1 MPVERG
7 RRRRRWVAHLPER
20 RDRVF
25 LKEGKDIFSSSQR
38 VENLLSHQ
46 VLMPAQPTSS
56 SSSSS
61 REISSRHENYLGP
74 ISATPQL
81 MCERIVDA
89 IFPSSSSSKT
99 HQRTDD
105 DKSRRQK
112 EVVVFDIGCND
123 ARVLIAA
130 CQKNERV
137 RGIGIE
143 IDPVAAANA
152 RNNVRKCKL
161 ENRIEIREQDALT
174 VTEDDLRRAE
184 YIFLYLLP
192 KGNEKIAKLLREK
205 MSDRCKIVCYMFK
218 LPENDDD
225 KFWTKRLTKEVAF
238 ENSRKRERKG
248 VDSSRY
254 NRIYVYGSTRE
265 MVRREKIG
273 KAVRA
278 ALAIALGVACC
289 RLK

>member
-1 MPVERG
+1 
-7 RRRRRWVAHLPER
+7 
-20 RDRVF
+20 
-25 LKEGKDIFSSSQR
+25 
-38 VENLLSHQ
+38 
-46 VLMPAQPTSS
+46 MPAQPTSS

-89 IFPSSSSSKT
+89 IFPSSLSSKT
-99 HQRTDD
+99 HRRTDD

-161 ENRIEIREQDALT
+161 ENRIEIREQDAMT

-225 KFWTKRLTKEVAF
+225 TFWTKRLTKEVAF